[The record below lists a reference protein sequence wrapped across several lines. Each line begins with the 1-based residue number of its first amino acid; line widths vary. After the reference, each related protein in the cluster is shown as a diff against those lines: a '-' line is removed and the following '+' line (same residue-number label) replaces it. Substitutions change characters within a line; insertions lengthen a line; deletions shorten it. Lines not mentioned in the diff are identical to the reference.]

1 MPSLSFKDRVSQG
14 ILLTDGA
21 TSTLVYQRRPN
32 VGASFDAINLTDP
45 NALLR
50 IHRDYVRAG
59 AEIIEAN
66 TFGANRHNL
75 AEHGLA
81 DKTEEI
87 NKRGVELARQS
98 TDEATHDVYVAG
110 EVGPLDDRMAPTG
123 RLQREQ
129 VKELFIEQVT
139 YLLDAGVDLLS
150 IKTFTQ
156 LNELEVAVEAARS
169 VSGDIPIMAQVS
181 FNRDDR
187 LAFGGTAL
195 QAAETLKELDA
206 DIVGIN
212 SSFGTAQ
219 VARLIAIFRSIMPER
234 PLAAIPNAGWPE
246 YIGGRVVYP
255 AGPEYFA
262 DYAVAFR
269 EFGVA
274 ITGGCFG
281 TTPEHISAM
290 RSALDSATFSTSV
303 TIRMPKINT
312 EKQLIEEQTEPS
324 ELARKLKRSEF
335 VVAVEVSPPKG
346 IDMGKVLEAAHTLKK
361 AGVDALDISDS
372 PMARMRMSP
381 WAVCNLIQRDVD
393 IDTVLHFPTRGRN
406 LLRVQGDLLAAHAI
420 GVRNLFVVM
429 GDPTKIGDYPDA
441 SDDFDIPP
449 SSLVGLVKQNLNQ
462 SQDWSGSEIG
472 QPTNFLVSC
481 ALNLDP
487 RDIERELRVLKKKL
501 DNGADYLLTQPI
513 YDIEV
518 YHRFMAAFEEANGEP
533 LKVPALVGLLPLYN
547 SRHARFLNNEVPG
560 INIPENVMQRI
571 QDAGSDSAQEG
582 VRIAQELAYQL
593 RDAGAAGLYI
603 IPQFGRY
610 DLAADIVEA
619 VKQPLTLG

>member
-1 MPSLSFKDRVSQG
+1 MPTMSFKERLKQG
-14 ILLTDGA
+14 IILTDGA
-21 TSTLVYQRRPN
+21 TSTLVYQRHPRLE
-32 VGASFDAINLTDP
+32 ASFDAINITDP
-45 NALLR
+45 SAMLR

-66 TFGANRHNL
+66 TFGANRYNL
-75 AEHGLA
+75 QQQGLA
-81 DKTEEI
+81 DQLEQI
-87 NKRGVELARQS
+87 NRRGVELARQS
-98 TDEATHDVYVAG
+98 TDEASKDVYVAG
-110 EVGPLDDRMAPTG
+110 EVGPLDARMAPTG
-123 RLQREQ
+123 RLQPEQ
-129 VKELFIEQVT
+129 VKEIFAEQIEI
-139 YLLDAGVDLLS
+139 LIDSGVDLLS

-156 LNELEVAVEAARS
+156 LNELAVAVEAARS
-169 VSGDIPIMAQVS
+169 VSSDIPIMAQVS

-187 LAFGGTAL
+187 LAFGGSAM
-195 QAAETLKELDA
+195 QAAQAMKELDA

-212 SSFGTAQ
+212 SSFGAAQ
-219 VARLIAIFRSIMPER
+219 VARMIATFRSIMPDR

-246 YIGGRVVYP
+246 YIAGRVVYP
-255 AGPEYFA
+255 AGSEYFA

-269 EFGVA
+269 EFGITV
-274 ITGGCFG
+274 TGGCFG
-281 TTPEHISAM
+281 TTPEHIQAM
-290 RSALDSATFSTSV
+290 RIALDAPSFETSIS
-303 TIRMPKINT
+303 IRMPKRST
-312 EKQLIEEQTEPS
+312 SGHVAEEQPDPS
-324 ELARKLKRSEF
+324 DLARKLKAGDF

-346 IDMGKVLEAAHTLKK
+346 IDMGKVLEAAHTLKQ

-381 WAVCNLIQRDVD
+381 WAVCNILQTNVN

-441 SDDFDIPP
+441 NDDFDIPP
-449 SSLVGLVKQNLNQ
+449 SSLVGLVKKNLNQ

-487 RDIERELRVLKKKL
+487 RDMERELRVLGKKL
-501 DNGADYLLTQPI
+501 NNGADYLLTQPI
-513 YDIEV
+513 YEIDV
-518 YHRFMAAFEEANGEP
+518 YHRFMQAYEDANGEV
-533 LKVPALVGLLPLYN
+533 LQVPVLVGLLPLNN

-560 INIPENVMQRI
+560 INIPEHIMERI
-571 QDAGSDSAQEG
+571 QGAGKSAAQEG
-582 VRIAQELAYQL
+582 VRIAQELAIQL
-593 RDAGAAGLYI
+593 RDAGAAGLYV

-610 DLAADIVEA
+610 DLAAEIVEA
-619 VKQPLTLG
+619 VKQPLSLS